1 MDARFQLVRDVFGRS
16 TAKFEVPPYQRGYE
30 WSNGEFNDLWLDIQR
45 VGDQVEKHFL
55 GNIILL
61 KEGTYSDQFEIV
73 DGQQRL
79 ATISILVIAIRD
91 SEDFPNENDHRVT
104 DILNRSKDGENNK
117 RRLHLYEDNADD
129 SYESL
134 WNGNP
139 EQAKGNVKDAYD
151 FYEQKLSQLDRDEIE
166 ETLSKVFNDLSVVET
181 TVEDPAFAYP
191 IFQTQNARGKE
202 VSPIVLAKSR
212 IHGAAKKLDDNR
224 DEQYVIHSWE
234 QIYKDLQEHLSGP
247 RFRREDIRVRRPMAH
262 ILSNSEVETET
273 RIKKSSL
280 YENFERVLNSFSDV
294 QDFVDWFEDNVEMH
308 LYDLSSSR
316 FDVNPRNFD
325 REIERQLQYL
335 NSTSNHSEVLSMA
348 IYKKYE
354 NEFELKSQRQNN
366 LLKHDFKLAATIGMR
381 MRLADANHNKIRD
394 AIYSA
399 ASEIKNVEHHTEIR
413 EVLRSTIDTY
423 TPTDPQI
430 IENLRANSVSVG
442 GRFQFRTVLY
452 LVSIE
457 ECRRSDPFWIDLTRL
472 DLEHITP
479 KNTFEKP
486 EYARWRRNHSKE
498 DFEERRDKIGNLT
511 LLIPEDHSGID
522 EQSGFDAKKSSY
534 RNSGIKTT
542 QEICDYDEW
551 NDEMIDDRS
560 AHLAQQLT
568 DYWSIK

>member
-1 MDARFQLVRDVFGRS
+1 MDARFQLIRDVFGRS
-16 TAKFEVPPYQRGYE
+16 TAKFEVPAYQRGYE
-30 WSNGEFNDLWLDIQR
+30 WSNNEFNDLWLDLQR
-45 VGDQVEKHFL
+45 IGDQVGKHFL

-61 KEGTYSDQFEIV
+61 REGTYSDQYEIV

-79 ATISILVIAIRD
+79 ATISILVTAIRD
-91 SEDFPNENDHRVT
+91 SKNFQNENDHRVE
-104 DILNRSKDGENNK
+104 DILNRSKDGKANK
-117 RRLHLYEDNADD
+117 RRLHLYGDNADH
-129 SYESL
+129 SYEAL
-134 WNGNP
+134 WKGNP
-139 EQAKGNVKDAYD
+139 EEADGNVKDAYNY
-151 FYEQKLSQLDRDEIE
+151 FEKKLSQLNTDEIE

-212 IHGAAKKLDDNR
+212 IHGAAKKLDNER
-224 DEQYVIHSWE
+224 EEKHVIHRWE
-234 QIYKDLQEHLSGP
+234 EIYNKLQEQLSGP

-280 YENFERVLNSFSDV
+280 YENFERVLNSFADV
-294 QDFVDWFEDNVEMH
+294 RDFVSWFEDNVDIH

-316 FDVNPRNFD
+316 FDVNPRSFN

-348 IYKKYE
+348 IYKKYKD
-354 NEFELKSQRQNN
+354 EFELKDQRQNK

-381 MRLADANHNKIRD
+381 MRLADTNHNKIRD

-399 ASEIKNVEHHTEIR
+399 ASEIKAVEDHTEIR
-413 EVLRSTIDTY
+413 EILQSTIDTY
-423 TPTDPQI
+423 TPSDPQI
-430 IENLRANSVSVG
+430 VENLRANSVSVG

-457 ECRRSDPFWIDLTRL
+457 ESRRSDPFWIDLNRL
-472 DLEHITP
+472 DVEHITP

-486 EYARWRRNHSKE
+486 EYARWKRNHLEE
-498 DFEERRDKIGNLT
+498 DFDERKNKIGNLT
-511 LLIPEDHSGID
+511 LLIPEDHSGI
-522 EQSGFDAKKSSY
+522 EEKEGLNAKKRAY
-534 RNSGIKTT
+534 QNSGIKTT
-542 QEICDYDEW
+542 QAICDYEEW
-551 NDEMIDDRS
+551 NDDKINERS
-560 AHLAQQLT
+560 VHLAEQLIE
-568 DYWSIK
+568 YWSTE